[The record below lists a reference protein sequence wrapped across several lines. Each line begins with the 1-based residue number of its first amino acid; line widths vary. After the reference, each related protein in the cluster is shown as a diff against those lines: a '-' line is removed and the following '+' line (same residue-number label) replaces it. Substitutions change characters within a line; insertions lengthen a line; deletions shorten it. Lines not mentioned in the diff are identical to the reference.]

1 MEGSVQDRILRVVSS
16 LKRIPLES
24 VTPDSNLQELGL
36 DSLDSVNLLFELEN
50 EFNVSIPDEFTQG
63 VTTVRQIAERMT
75 QLLANATSR
84 TGTA

>member
-1 MEGSVQDRILRVVSS
+1 MEDSVQQRIMRVVAS
-16 LKRIPLES
+16 LKRIPAES

-50 EFNVSIPDEFTQG
+50 EFDVSIPDEFAQG

-75 QLLANATSR
+75 QLLAHATPR

>member
-1 MEGSVQDRILRVVSS
+1 MEGSVQERILRVVSS
-16 LKRIPLES
+16 LKRIPPES

-63 VTTVRQIAERMT
+63 ITTVRQIAERMT